1 MEMNKV
7 HVFAR
12 SLLSTH
18 GDKAELA
25 AAQRAA
31 ECDRQGEKDQA
42 LKWRRFQAAI
52 AEMRGPHLS

>member
-1 MEMNKV
+1 MEMDKI

-25 AAQRAA
+25 AAQRAI
-31 ECDRQGEKDQA
+31 ECDRHGA
-42 LKWRRFQAAI
+42 
-52 AEMRGPHLS
+52 

>member
-31 ECDRQGEKDQA
+31 ECDRHGEKDQA
-42 LKWRRFQAAI
+42 LEWRRIQAAI
-52 AEMRGPHLS
+52 AEMRGPLLS

>member
-1 MEMNKV
+1 MEMDKI

-25 AAQRAA
+25 AAQRAI
-31 ECDRQGEKDQA
+31 ECDRHGHKREAQD
-42 LKWRRFQAAI
+42 WRRIQVAI
-52 AEMRGPHLS
+52 KEMLGPHAS